1 MFPWRM
7 DGHESAG
14 SVPLWLMSIWI
25 EILSEKMK
33 HEINMGNAKR
43 RKDPLPCGE
52 GEAARFRPVIAAV
65 PFININTIFSC
76 HILPFIFLFRSD
88 VLAFVFFTIII
99 FSMDPPPT
107 AAWAGEVAHFI
118 VEYPVELNR

>member
-1 MFPWRM
+1 M

-88 VLAFVFFTIII
+88 VLSVRFLHYHYLFYG
-99 FSMDPPPT
+99 SPPPPLLGQEKLPT
-107 AAWAGEVAHFI
+107 SL
-118 VEYPVELNR
+118 LNTRSN